1 MHMSEQT
8 RCDLLKRLGVGSTAG
23 VVSAGV
29 VSLAG
34 CAQQSDEGGG
44 DGGSDGEMTATE
56 AGD

>member
-8 RCDLLKRLGVGSTAG
+8 RRDLLKRLGVGST
-23 VVSAGV
+23 AGV